1 MSYVTLLSLDIT
13 IQRVE
18 LHVVPFL
25 SFIYLLNRLAFLSP
39 PMFSSTS
46 YLCGKFGEKI
56 ATLKLLL
63 SHLKEIYDFETG
75 SCFQDKQ
82 FIV

>member
-13 IQRVE
+13 IQREE
-18 LHVVPFL
+18 LHVPFL

-39 PMFSSTS
+39 PMFSSIS
-46 YLCGKFGEKI
+46 YLCGKFGKKI